1 MAHYLELE
9 IADYGDVMTAIAY
22 VIKREGRVIDKAMVD
37 YLTEVHDR
45 VSMHVENE
53 RSGDEVASEI
63 DAVLGFIG
71 GK

>member
-1 MAHYLELE
+1 VAAYLELE
-9 IADYGDVMTAIAY
+9 IADYGDMMTALAY
-22 VIKREGRVIDKAMVD
+22 VIQRKGQVIDDTMVD
-37 YLTEVHDR
+37 YLSEVHDR